1 MPNVEANGIATSV
14 QNPNV
19 ELVVGPD
26 AVLVLLVLGDV
37 DAALA
42 LNIAVLQSRAA
53 IEKPVKAA
61 KAKAVEN
68 CMLVNFFNGLG
79 RL

>member
-42 LNIAVLQSRAA
+42 LNIAVLQSRGSDREAG
-53 IEKPVKAA
+53 EGGKGEGGGKLHVG
-61 KAKAVEN
+61 EF
-68 CMLVNFFNGLG
+68 L
-79 RL
+79 